1 MTAQTRVALPPAAA
15 TARRSRTVRQVLWA
29 LFFLGPNLALF
40 LIFTAFPIVFGLGM
54 SFFEWNIIE
63 PPRFV
68 GAGNYQRFFLDD
80 PLTAKVALNSLY
92 YVFGSLPASI
102 VLPLFLAV
110 LLNRKLPAL
119 GVFRTLYFLPLV
131 TSGVATAVIFKWI
144 YAFQF
149 GPLNQFI
156 ELFGFAKQDWLFKD
170 HLVLPALILTAI
182 WHRTPLNIIF
192 FLAALQGVPR
202 ELYEAAET
210 DGAGAWQRFRYIT
223 WPMITPTTFFVLIV
237 TTINLLLGS
246 FDMVNVMTQG
256 GPLDAS
262 NVFVFNIYRT
272 AFVFFQMGYA
282 SAMAYVLFLIV
293 LAVTLVQWSLQRKWV
308 HY

>member
-1 MTAQTRVALPPAAA
+1 MTAPSTVAAPVAQV
-15 TARRSRTVRQVLWA
+15 TARRSKTLRQTLWA
-29 LFFLGPNLALF
+29 LFFLGPNLLLF
-40 LIFTAFPIVFGLGM
+40 LTFTAFPILFGFGM
-54 SFFEWNIIE
+54 SFFDWNIIE

-68 GAGNYQRFFLDD
+68 GTENYERFFIED
-80 PLTAKVALNSLY
+80 PLTGKVIGNSLY
-92 YVFGSLPASI
+92 YVLGALPASI

-110 LLNRKLPAL
+110 LLNQKLPAIGL
-119 GVFRTLYFLPLV
+119 FRSLYFMPLV
-131 TSGVATAVIFKWI
+131 TSGVATAAVFKWI
-144 YAFQF
+144 YAYQF
-149 GPLNQFI
+149 GPLNQFVG
-156 ELFGFAKQDWLFKD
+156 LFGIGKQDWLFND
-170 HLVLPALILTAI
+170 RLVLPALILTGI

-210 DGAGAWQRFRYIT
+210 DGAGAWQRFRYVT

-237 TTINLLLGS
+237 TTISLLLGA

-256 GPLDAS
+256 GPLNAS

-272 AFVFFQMGYA
+272 AFTYFQMGYA
-282 SAMAYVLFLIV
+282 SAMAYILFMVVLGF
-293 LAVTLVQWSLQRKWV
+293 TLVQWALQRRWV

>member
-1 MTAQTRVALPPAAA
+1 MSAPSTVAVPAATA
-15 TARRSRTVRQVLWA
+15 TARRSKTMRQILWA
-29 LFFLGPNLALF
+29 LLFLGPNLGLF
-40 LIFTAFPIVFGLGM
+40 LLFTAFPIVFGLGI
-54 SFFEWNIIE
+54 SFFEWNIVE
-63 PPRFV
+63 APRFV
-68 GAGNYQRFFLDD
+68 GAGNYQRFFFED
-80 PLTAKVALNSLY
+80 PLTSKVVANSIY
-92 YVFGSLPASI
+92 YVLAALPISI

-110 LLNRKLPAL
+110 LLNQKLPAIGL
-119 GVFRTLYFLPLV
+119 FRSLYFMPLV
-131 TSGVATAVIFKWI
+131 TSGVATAAVFKWI
-144 YAFQF
+144 YAYQF

-156 ELFGFAKQDWLFKD
+156 GLFGIPKQDWLFND
-170 HLVLPALILTAI
+170 HLVMPALILTAI
-182 WHRTPLNIIF
+182 WNRTPLNIIF

-210 DGAGAWQRFRYIT
+210 DGAGAWARFRYIT

-237 TTINLLLGS
+237 TTISLLLGA
-246 FDMVNVMTQG
+246 FDMINVMTQG

-272 AFVFFQMGYA
+272 AFAYFQMGYA

-293 LAVTLVQWSLQRKWV
+293 LGFTLVQWALQRRWV